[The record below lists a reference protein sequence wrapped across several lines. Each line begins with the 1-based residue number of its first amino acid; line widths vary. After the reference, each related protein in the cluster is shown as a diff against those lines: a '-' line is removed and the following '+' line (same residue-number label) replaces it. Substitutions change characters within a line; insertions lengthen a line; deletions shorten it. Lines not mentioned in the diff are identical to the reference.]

1 MRLIR
6 KPPKQDPIK
15 SATYNP
21 KEFRGR
27 RLSVIDPGGP
37 SGSGPRWRSI
47 LLLAVVG
54 MAGWYLWG
62 RYGGPVPAGRVLLPT
77 SIPSPVAAVRPPA
90 IPQPQAAAPAP
101 SQPGTLE
108 VRMSSNGYVTPG
120 SVNGVPVS
128 FMVDTGASHV
138 VLPAAQAQQAGIRCE
153 QQGQSSTA
161 NGMVTA
167 CAGIAS
173 EVTFGPFRLTNIA
186 VTIMPNARD
195 ALLGMDALR
204 RFTMTWSG
212 DVVRIAATSSGT
224 VMQAPTPAP
233 TTPETLPATGTMQ
246 RLRQEPPGTVYAPL
260 KLFGNRDGKHCM
272 FRLEDW
278 QTGVPVLAVFVRA
291 GELTETT
298 VALGQY
304 RGKIACGSTWYGAQL
319 FGPATTIDQLAA
331 PVVFTRNAAGTP
343 TGMMIE
349 LTQRLGG
356 NLQSQQS
363 QF

>member
-1 MRLIR
+1 MRLID
-6 KPPKQDPIK
+6 KPPKQDPVKAAI
-15 SATYNP
+15 YRP

-27 RLSVIDPGGP
+27 RLFAVAPGRARM
-37 SGSGPRWRSI
+37 RWRDAVA
-47 LLLAVVG
+47 LGVVMGLASYFWTG
-54 MAGWYLWG
+54 YGSPQRAGA
-62 RYGGPVPAGRVLLPT
+62 VPLP
-77 SIPSPVAAVRPPA
+77 PPVAAVRPVVPPSPA
-90 IPQPQAAAPAP
+90 PQPVPQAA
-101 SQPGTLE
+101 SQTAGVLE
-108 VRMSSNGYVTPG
+108 VRMSANGYITPG
-120 SVNGVPVS
+120 AVNGVPVS

-138 VLPAAQAQQAGIRCE
+138 ALPAAVAQQAGIRCE

-161 NGMVTA
+161 NGVISA
-167 CAGIAS
+167 CAGMAA

-212 DVVRIAATSSGT
+212 DMVRIAGTNAATVAQVPASASVPPQALPPTGT
-224 VMQAPTPAP
+224 V
-233 TTPETLPATGTMQ
+233 E
-246 RLRQEPPGTVYAPL
+246 RLRQEPPSTAYAPL

-278 QTGVPVLAVFVRA
+278 QTGAPVLAVFVRS
-291 GELTETT
+291 GETAETT
-298 VALGQY
+298 VPLGQY

-319 FGPATTIDQLAA
+319 FGPGTAVDELNA
-331 PVVFTRNAAGTP
+331 PVVFTRSAAGTA

-356 NLQSQQS
+356 NMQSRPGAY
-363 QF
+363 